1 MLEFKGLTAKGF
13 VDELDDRS
21 LSIWIYTTSKK
32 KDVIS
37 WVIYLFILISN
48 SNRLSAVQIGLQS

>member
-1 MLEFKGLTAKGF
+1 MTALYQF
-13 VDELDDRS
+13 E
-21 LSIWIYTTSKK
+21 YTQHQK

>member
-1 MLEFKGLTAKGF
+1 MTALYQF
-13 VDELDDRS
+13 E
-21 LSIWIYTTSKK
+21 YTQHQKK

>member
-13 VDELDDRS
+13 VDEPSDRS

-37 WVIYLFILISN
+37 
-48 SNRLSAVQIGLQS
+48 